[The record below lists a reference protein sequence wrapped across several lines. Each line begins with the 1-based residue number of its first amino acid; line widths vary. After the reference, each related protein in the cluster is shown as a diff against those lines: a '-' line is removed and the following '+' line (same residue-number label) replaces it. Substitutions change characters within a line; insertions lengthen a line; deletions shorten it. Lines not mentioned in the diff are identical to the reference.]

1 MDEIPSS
8 FFNKKNSYSQ
18 KDQQHSKDCS
28 YIEIGDN
35 RNGII
40 N

>member
-1 MDEIPSS
+1 MDEIPSLI
-8 FFNKKNSYSQ
+8 KNSYSQ
-18 KDQQHSKDCS
+18 KDQQHSKDCG